1 MLLQRH
7 LFSTFDFFVVIGTT
21 SILAPAKQCKKACRY
36 HEESSTVHTFL
47 PYNPIRTIATKFEK
61 DEVYS
66 EKGITLHVFCH
77 LLFFVLSILGCFL
90 VSMGV
95 YA

>member
-66 EKGITLHVFCH
+66 EKGITLNVFCH
-77 LLFFVLSILGCFL
+77 LLFLYFL
-90 VSMGV
+90 FWGV
-95 YA
+95 F

>member
-47 PYNPIRTIATKFEK
+47 SYDPIRTLATK
-61 DEVYS
+61 
-66 EKGITLHVFCH
+66 I
-77 LLFFVLSILGCFL
+77 
-90 VSMGV
+90 
-95 YA
+95 